1 MGAEEG
7 ERGEGE
13 VGQKERGEENEPG
26 AAKVPKRGCGSGEG
40 DMEGESRE
48 IE

>member
-13 VGQKERGEENEPG
+13 VGQKERGWAGGE
-26 AAKVPKRGCGSGEG
+26 KRRGERFP
-40 DMEGESRE
+40 SW
-48 IE
+48 IER

>member
-13 VGQKERGEENEPG
+13 VGQKERGWAGGGEETG
-26 AAKVPKRGCGSGEG
+26 RAIFIVDRTLKRLLCP
-40 DMEGESRE
+40 
-48 IE
+48 